1 MNAIG
6 SSFAN
11 RNAVAGKG
19 ADASIELR
27 DIKLALG
34 GDDIYGD
41 VSFSVPPGE
50 LLCILGPSGCGKSTL
65 LRLIGD
71 LIKPSS
77 GAITIAGQPAAAAW
91 EKLAY
96 VFQSPRLVPWR
107 TALENVILAS
117 QLRFSRRVNEE
128 LRDKAKSL
136 LRMVGLENDG
146 HKYPA
151 MLSGGERQRVAIAR
165 ALVVDPEII
174 LMDEPL
180 SALDINTR
188 KRLRHE
194 ILQIWQMTRK
204 TIVFVTHDIDDAL
217 TLADRIIVLS
227 PKPSRIVQ
235 TIEIAEARP
244 RRIEQAPSLQAIRV
258 SLEQQFATFEH

>member
-1 MNAIG
+1 VFFLNTRG
-6 SSFAN
+6 
-11 RNAVAGKG
+11 RDRPPG
-19 ADASIELR
+19 APIELR

-34 GDDIYGD
+34 GADIYAD
-41 VSFSVPPGE
+41 VSFNVAPGE

-77 GAITIAGQPAAAAW
+77 GTILIGGEPAAQAW

-107 TALENVILAS
+107 TALENVTLAS
-117 QLRFSRRVNEE
+117 QLRFSKRVDHA
-128 LRDKAKSL
+128 LREKAASL
-136 LRMVGLENDG
+136 LRMVGLENDS

-180 SALDINTR
+180 SALDISTR

-194 ILQIWQMTRK
+194 ILQVWQVTRK

-217 TLADRIIVLS
+217 TLADRIVVLS

-235 TIEIAEARP
+235 TIKIEEARP
-244 RRIEQAPSLQAIRV
+244 RRIEQSGALQAIRV
-258 SLEQQFATFEH
+258 NLEQQFAMFEH